1 MHQSGPVTKG
11 VLYLQLFAFA
21 ALPILLLVFVVKEGS
36 PVNPG
41 GSTLMPIFVSCASGV
56 CAFFFWM
63 TKLGNEQ
70 RPEEFQTFMLLTL
83 AFGELI
89 TLMGVFIA
97 SPTGM
102 SPLPFVIASYV
113 VFALVAIKVVNFWMP
128 RR

>member
-1 MHQSGPVTKG
+1 
-11 VLYLQLFAFA
+11 
-21 ALPILLLVFVVKEGS
+21 
-36 PVNPG
+36 
-41 GSTLMPIFVSCASGV
+41 
-56 CAFFFWM
+56 M